1 MSINVTTIC
10 NMALGR
16 LGANRINDFFDNS
29 ETLPEAIHC
38 RLHYEQ
44 TRNELQRSHY
54 WRFNKD
60 RQTLSLDTAT
70 PDFEWDYQ
78 HFLPNDFLR
87 MRSVFGEN
95 TLPNNTTVDSYSLEG
110 KLLLSDDETVRIRY
124 SKLVTDVTEF
134 DPLFVKVLVLELALK
149 LVLPLS
155 ISVELEENVQKLL
168 DKVMPDVRALDRNEG
183 DTIRRA
189 ERSTWNDARWALGR
203 SQVQL
208 DIP

>member
-1 MSINVTTIC
+1 MNSETKIC
-10 NMALGR
+10 NQALSR
-16 LGANRINDFFDNS
+16 LGAQRINDLGDNS
-29 ETLPEAIHC
+29 DTLVEAIHC

-44 TRNELQRSHY
+44 TRNELQRSHW
-54 WRFNKD
+54 WRMNKA
-60 RQTLSLDTAT
+60 RAVLSLDTET
-70 PDFEWDYQ
+70 PAFEWSYQ

-87 MRSVFGEN
+87 MRSVFGDN

-110 KLLLSDDETVRIRY
+110 KLLLSDDETVKIRY

-149 LVLPLS
+149 LVIPLS
-155 ISVELEENVQKLL
+155 ISAEMQESIQRELAG
-168 DKVMPDVRALDRNEG
+168 VMPKVRALDREEG

-189 ERSTWNDARWALGR
+189 ERSTWNDARFSLGR

-208 DIP
+208 DI

>member
-1 MSINVTTIC
+1 MSISETSIC
-10 NMALGR
+10 NMALAR
-16 LGANRINDFFDNS
+16 IGANRINDLSDNS
-29 ETLPEAIHC
+29 DTLPEAIHC

-44 TRNELQRSHY
+44 TRNELQRSHF

-60 RQTLSLDTAT
+60 RAVLSLDTET
-70 PDFEWDYQ
+70 PEFEWDYQ

-87 MRSVFGEN
+87 MRSVFGDN

-110 KLLLSDDETVRIRY
+110 KLLLSDDETVKIRY

-134 DPLFVKVLVLELALK
+134 DPLFVKVLVLELDLK
-149 LVLPLS
+149 LVVPLS
-155 ISVELEENVQKLL
+155 ISAEMQQSVQAEL
-168 DKVMPDVRALDRNEG
+168 DGVMPKVRALDREEG

-208 DIP
+208 DI